1 MLKKLIVKNFKSL
14 HDCEIEFGKFNVV
27 IGRNASGKS
36 NLVEVFKLLRKI
48 YVERDP
54 FPFLEWWGYNNIVW
68 QGMEEL
74 PITIGLVFDIEGYEV
89 YFETTFTGV
98 GGGFKILRE
107 VLEMKGYFKLI
118 KEENTIIVEHN
129 KNWIDKA
136 FSNIYYDAYANCGH
150 PNKEDVLYQKMEMNL
165 KMDNIFSLIILC
177 NKFSKNSYV
186 YGLIDENKNIFTVK
200 IFSPEDIRELQWHI
214 LRLIETLMLFKPIHI
229 KELKTPKPAKKE
241 ITLNE
246 DGSNL
251 ITVLYNIFLKEGRI
265 PEDILNPLSMIF
277 PNTRISFQ
285 LTDDGRV
292 LMKVFEEGV
301 ELSPPSI
308 SDGFYKTLLI
318 LTAIYLKP
326 SILIIDEI
334 ENSLYPEALEL
345 IFDTLKDSESQIIIT
360 THSPI
365 VVDLTEPKDVIFVDK
380 KFGESRFIRIK
391 NPEKLKEK
399 LNELGLSFSEG
410 WLYGNI
416 FDEDEGDEEE

>member
-1 MLKKLIVKNFKSL
+1 MIKKLIVKNFKSL

-48 YVERDP
+48 YVEKDP

-68 QGMEEL
+68 QGKEEL

-98 GGGFKILRE
+98 GGRFKILKE
-107 VLEMKGYFKLI
+107 ILELKGYFKMTKEFDCLIVENNKEIIDELI
-118 KEENTIIVEHN
+118 KNGII
-129 KNWIDKA
+129 K
-136 FSNIYYDAYANCGH
+136 
-150 PNKEDVLYQKMEMNL
+150 L
-165 KMDNIFSLIILC
+165 KDN
-177 NKFSKNSYV
+177 SKNPYV
-186 YGLIDENKNIFTVK
+186 EEVNCDLSSILDMGVMIFRNKKIVHDDIKILLGKGFKVNEFMYVLPKKYDVFEIPNI
-200 IFSPEDIRELQWHI
+200 IWHI
-214 LRLIETLMLFKPIHI
+214 KKLMDYLILLPPYI

-241 ITLNE
+241 TTLNE

-251 ITVLYNIFLKEGRI
+251 VIVLHNIFLEKEKI
-265 PEDILNPLSMIF
+265 PEDILNPLSIIF

-301 ELSPPSI
+301 ELAPPSI
-308 SDGFYKTLLI
+308 SDGFYKMLLI

-345 IFDTLKDSESQIIIT
+345 IFDTLKDSDSQVIIT

-365 VVDLTEPKDVIFVDK
+365 VVDLTEPEDVMFVDK
-380 KFGESRFIRIK
+380 KFGESKFIRIK
-391 NPEKLKEK
+391 HPERLKEK

-416 FDEDEGDEEE
+416 FEEDEGEDE